1 MNQNRIRE
9 KIRQI
14 KLHSKEIED
23 NMPENFEDFQEM
35 GLAKDGVYKKT
46 ELMIQE
52 SYDICSI
59 ISKEGELRVPG
70 DEESIPDILAEKDIL
85 KEDTAEKLKDMKGFR
100 NALAHK
106 YGSIN
111 DKKAYK
117 NIKNG
122 LQDFKQFLEEIETY
136 LD

>member
-1 MNQNRIRE
+1 MENRIRE

-14 KLHSKEIED
+14 KIHSKEIED
-23 NMPENFEDFQEM
+23 NIPENLEDFKKM
-35 GLAKDGVYKKT
+35 GLAKDGIYKKT

-59 ISKEGELRVPG
+59 ISKENELRVPG
-70 DEESIPDILAEKDIL
+70 DEESIPDILAEQEIL
-85 KEDTAEKLKDMKGFR
+85 KKDTAEKLKDMKGFR

-106 YGSIN
+106 YGTI
-111 DKKAYK
+111 DDRKAHE

-122 LQDFKQFLEEIETY
+122 LKDFEQFIKEIEKH
-136 LD
+136 LN